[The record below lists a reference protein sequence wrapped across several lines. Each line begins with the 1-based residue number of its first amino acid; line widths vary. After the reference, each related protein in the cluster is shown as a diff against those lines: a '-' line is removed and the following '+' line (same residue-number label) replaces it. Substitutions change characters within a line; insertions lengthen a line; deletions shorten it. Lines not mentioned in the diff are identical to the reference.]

1 MNIKL
6 FYHSLISDW
15 NHGNAHFLRGVC
27 AELVKLGHQ
36 VQVFEP
42 LDGWSYKKL
51 IEDKGMEAVDNF
63 KKHFPHLTS
72 TFYSENE
79 FDPHEFLHDADMV
92 IVHEW
97 NNPEV
102 VNAVSAYAAGR
113 NDLISFFHDTHH
125 RSVTASEE
133 MERYDLSG
141 YTGVLAFGDIISQIY
156 RKNGWAKK
164 VWTWHEAAD
173 TNIYHPM
180 IRDVEEG
187 DLVWIGNW
195 GDGERTEELHEYII
209 EPVKEL
215 GLKATFYG
223 VRYPQKAQKA
233 LKDAGIDYKG
243 WLPTHLVPFIFSRY
257 KFTVHVPRRPY
268 VEALPGIPT
277 IRPFE
282 AMASKIP
289 MISAPWDDR
298 EHLFTKGRD
307 FLEARDGKEMKEVM
321 SLLVN
326 DAGLRASIAEN
337 GLSTIYNYHTCA
349 HRVNQLLTIYE
360 GVKENKHSQILI

>member
-15 NHGNAHFLRGVC
+15 NHGNAHFLRGIY
-27 AELVKLGHQ
+27 AELIRLGHQ

-42 LDGWSYKKL
+42 AGGWSYSQLVK
-51 IEDKGMEAVDNF
+51 DKGMDAVHNF

-72 TFYSENE
+72 TFYEEEN

-97 NNPEV
+97 NKPDV
-102 VNAVSAYAAGR
+102 VNSISEYVAG
-113 NDLISFFHDTHH
+113 NKKIISFFHDTHH
-125 RSVTASEE
+125 RSVTAPEE

-141 YTGVLAFGDIISQIY
+141 YTGVLAFGDIVSQLY
-156 RKNGWAKK
+156 KKNGWAKN

-180 IRDVEEG
+180 IRDEEEG

-195 GDGERTEELHEYII
+195 GDGERTEELHEFII
-209 EPVKEL
+209 EPVKAL

-223 VRYPQKAQKA
+223 VRYPDKAKKA
-233 LKDAGIDYKG
+233 LQDAGIEFKG
-243 WLPTHLVPFIFSRY
+243 WLPTHLVPFVFSKY

-268 VEALPGIPT
+268 VQALPGIPT

-298 EHLFTKGRD
+298 EHLFTKGKD
-307 FLEARDGKEMKEVM
+307 FLEARDGKDMKEM
-321 SLLVN
+321 MHLLVN
-326 DAGLRASIAEN
+326 DPAVRSSIAES
-337 GLSTIYNYHTCA
+337 GITTIHESHTCQ
-349 HRVNQLLTIYE
+349 HRVHQLLRIYE
-360 GVKENKHSQILI
+360 GVKVSKHSQILI